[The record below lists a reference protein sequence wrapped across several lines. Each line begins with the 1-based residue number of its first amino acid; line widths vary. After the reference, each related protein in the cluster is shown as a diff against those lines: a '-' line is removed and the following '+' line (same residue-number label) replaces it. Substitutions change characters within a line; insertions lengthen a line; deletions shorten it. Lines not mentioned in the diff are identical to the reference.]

1 MEVVVLNDYEE
12 ANGGSSVVA
21 LTSAAGLARS
31 GVATTLFSAVAGKN
45 GQGASLLDD
54 VPNLTTI
61 NLGQEEIVKDS
72 NRLRAFRRG
81 VANREAAEELRK
93 LLLIKD
99 PHNTVV
105 HVHTYTKALSP
116 LVMDV
121 ALRLGFKTILSL
133 HDFFISCPTGGFFVF
148 EKGEICHRRPLSL
161 SCLSCSC
168 DRRSVTH
175 KIWRSARTFYQNQI
189 LGIDRRLSLYIGI
202 SDLSVKVLR
211 PWLPAHVPVKMVRN
225 PVDFS
230 REAPAPVEEN
240 APFLFIGRFSKE
252 KGPLLFAEA
261 VKKTGAP
268 AVFIGDGEL
277 MEEAKKICPN
287 ATFTGWLPP
296 AEVHGWLR
304 KARALVFPPLWYETL
319 GLVVLEAMANGV
331 PAIISDQCAA
341 TDFVV
346 DASTGMYFQ
355 HGSVDALI
363 EKLTILQ
370 TPGIAGRLGAAAH
383 AWYWN
388 DPWTLGRHVA
398 ELTQVYEDLLAG
410 GGKS

>member
-21 LTSAAGLARS
+21 LTSALGLAKS
-31 GVATTLFSAVAGKN
+31 GIPTTLFTAVAGRREPY
-45 GQGASLLDD
+45 LD
-54 VPNLTTI
+54 NLEHLTVI
-61 NLGQEEIVKDS
+61 NLGQLEIVRDE

-81 VANREAAEELRK
+81 IANREAAVELEK
-93 LLLIKD
+93 LLLTKD
-99 PHNTVV
+99 RSTTVV

-121 ALRLGFKTILSL
+121 PLRLGFKTILSL

-148 EKGEICHRRPLSL
+148 GTGEICRRKPLSV
-161 SCLSCSC
+161 SCLTCSC
-168 DRRSVTH
+168 DRRSITH
-175 KIWRSARTFYQNQI
+175 KIWRSVRTFYQNQI
-189 LGIDRRLSLYIGI
+189 LGIDRRLSLFIGI

-211 PWLPAHVPVKMVRN
+211 PWLPKSVPIKMVRN
-225 PVDFS
+225 PVDFI
-230 REAPAPVEEN
+230 REDPAPVENN

-252 KGPLLFAEA
+252 KGPLIFAEA
-261 VKKTGAP
+261 VRRTGVP

-277 MEEAKKICPN
+277 LEEAKRICPE

-331 PAIISDQCAA
+331 PAVVADQSAA
-341 TDFVV
+341 TDFVRH
-346 DASTGMYFQ
+346 DETGVFFQ
-355 HGSVDALI
+355 HGSVVALA
-363 EKLTILQ
+363 EKMISLQ
-370 TPGIAGRLGAAAH
+370 EPGVAGRLGAAAH

-388 DPWTLGRHVA
+388 DPWTLERHVK
-398 ELTQVYEDLLAG
+398 ELTQVYTDLLTPLE
-410 GGKS
+410 KS